1 MERYILRAYAGA
13 LAAVGASACNME
25 CADDVEQLFFKAVC
39 GSLIFNA
46 RLGVIENAL
55 FAGTCGA
62 YVTACVAADAARELT
77 LPERIALI
85 GGHCLK
91 ALDLVKAMRIKY
103 LAVLAEQLVIYY
115 MTAALAVFAALE
127 QKLGARCCENIIIRC
142 KMYGL
147 AVLLCAE
154 QLGNEMLHLALVEH
168 SVAGDS
174 DNVNIVADYSVLAQQ
189 LIEAVRVAGLK
200 KDSGLSL
207 TVTEL
212 YGIFRHISTA
222 EAVIN
227 KLGKLILGGKYGGS
241 DIVAE
246 LAALP
251 CEYARDSTVAQE
263 GGSLFSDYFLHLR
276 SSNLLFSPSA
286 VTVLT
291 KSFMVSANFA
301 PSAADTH
308 STLVLSRSIPR

>member
-1 MERYILRAYAGA
+1 
-13 LAAVGASACNME
+13 
-25 CADDVEQLFFKAVC
+25 
-39 GSLIFNA
+39 
-46 RLGVIENAL
+46 
-55 FAGTCGA
+55 
-62 YVTACVAADAARELT
+62 
-77 LPERIALI
+77 
-85 GGHCLK
+85 
-91 ALDLVKAMRIKY
+91 
-103 LAVLAEQLVIYY
+103 

-168 SVAGDS
+168 SVAGDA

-207 TVTEL
+207 TVAEL

-222 EAVIN
+222 EAIIN

-291 KSFMVSANFA
+291 KSFIVSANFA